1 MQTISGLVTHSFEER
16 VTSPKNARA
25 QEANYLL
32 GVIKAAYDFAVL
44 TWQQLSSFKRLGF
57 SYCNVA
63 GKTFFID
70 LLPLSREFCARR
82 TCINNHP
89 TLTNAKMKYNAL
101 LFTSAILILAPT
113 VPWGLGRSQTEHVKL
128 ILQWPGCREKK
139 NGGSGKQA
147 FASFFF
153 YLRQRRRKRDK
164 KYAR

>member
-1 MQTISGLVTHSFEER
+1 MTSSVQGCISWSFIIHFVSYIIFLASYADDLWARHALLRGTRDE
-16 VTSPKNARA
+16 PKECARTRS
-25 QEANYLL
+25 QLSSWFQIKTML
-32 GVIKAAYDFAVL
+32 IKAAYDFAVL

-57 SYCNVA
+57 SSCNVA

-70 LLPLSREFCARR
+70 LLPLSREFWARR

-89 TLTNAKMKYNAL
+89 TLTNAL

-139 NGGSGKQA
+139 W
-147 FASFFF
+147 
-153 YLRQRRRKRDK
+153 R
-164 KYAR
+164 